1 MATQQVLFA
10 AAPGQTL
17 TAKLFAVGSQT
28 EAYSTTSVTESPAS
42 TGLFSAIFTVGTE
55 INGNYRLIGLN
66 GSDGVCHYKVPFTG
80 TDGETITGVEFTE
93 AVSADSIADSVWD
106 SLLASHNVGGS
117 FGKAIRQMKE
127 GLIVDESSVNDASA
141 TTSAFVTNL
150 TSAVNDFYNDDTL
163 VFISGALTGQSR
175 IISDY
180 NGTTKAVTFDE
191 AFTSAPANADEFI
204 LLAGHNLTLTQIENQ
219 IWNAL
224 TSNHQ
229 TAGTTG
235 KALTDAGG
243 GGSSSVVV
251 YPIQSVTPQRTN
263 ETTLKAYVNESVAF
277 TVLPVDADGDPVDT
291 TALTLVVVI
300 EDRTTADVET
310 ITDPSITKTATSYT
324 FTTVTSNT
332 TLGQK
337 RWSCRDTA
345 NANVIS
351 TGSYVV
357 TYAPE

>member
-1 MATQQVLFA
+1 MATQEVLFA

-80 TDGETITGVEFTE
+80 TDGETISGVEFTE
-93 AVSADSIADSVWD
+93 GASTSDIAGAVWD
-106 SLLASHNVGGS
+106 V
-117 FGKAIRQMKE
+117 
-127 GLIVDESSVNDASA
+127 A
-141 TTSAFVTNL
+141 T
-150 TSAVNDFYNDDTL
+150 
-163 VFISGALTGQSR
+163 
-175 IISDY
+175 
-180 NGTTKAVTFDE
+180 
-191 AFTSAPANADEFI
+191 AD
-204 LLAGHNLTLTQIENQ
+204 
-219 IWNAL
+219 
-224 TSNHQ
+224 HQ

-235 KALTDAGG
+235 KALTDAG

>member
-1 MATQQVLFA
+1 MATQEVLFA

-93 AVSADSIADSVWD
+93 GASTSAIAGAVWD
-106 SLLASHNVGGS
+106 V
-117 FGKAIRQMKE
+117 
-127 GLIVDESSVNDASA
+127 A
-141 TTSAFVTNL
+141 T
-150 TSAVNDFYNDDTL
+150 
-163 VFISGALTGQSR
+163 
-175 IISDY
+175 
-180 NGTTKAVTFDE
+180 
-191 AFTSAPANADEFI
+191 AD
-204 LLAGHNLTLTQIENQ
+204 
-219 IWNAL
+219 
-224 TSNHQ
+224 HQ

-235 KALTDAGG
+235 KALTDA
-243 GGSSSVVV
+243 GSSSVVV

>member
-1 MATQQVLFA
+1 MASQQVLFA
-10 AAPGQTL
+10 GAPGQTL
-17 TAKLFAVGSQT
+17 TAKLFSVGSQT
-28 EAYSTTSVTESPAS
+28 EAYSTTSVAELPAS
-42 TGLFSAIFTVGTE
+42 SGLYSATFVESTA

-80 TDGETITGVEFTE
+80 TDGETISGVEFTE

-106 SLLASHNVGGS
+106 SLLASHNVAGS

-141 TTSAFVTNL
+141 TTSAFITNL
-150 TSAVNDFYNDDTL
+150 TSAVDDFYNDDTL

-175 IISDY
+175 IIADY

-191 AFTSAPANADEFI
+191 TLTLAPADTDEFI

-219 IWNAL
+219 IWNAA

-235 KALTDAGG
+235 KAFTDAG

-263 ETTLKAYVNESVAF
+263 ETTLKAYLNETVSF

-291 TALTLVVVI
+291 TGMTLAVVV
-300 EDRTTADVET
+300 EDRQTTDVET
-310 ITDPSITKTATSYT
+310 ITDASITKTATSYT
-324 FTTVTSNT
+324 FSTSTSNT

-337 RWSCRDTA
+337 RWSCRNTA

-351 TGSYVV
+351 TGQYVV